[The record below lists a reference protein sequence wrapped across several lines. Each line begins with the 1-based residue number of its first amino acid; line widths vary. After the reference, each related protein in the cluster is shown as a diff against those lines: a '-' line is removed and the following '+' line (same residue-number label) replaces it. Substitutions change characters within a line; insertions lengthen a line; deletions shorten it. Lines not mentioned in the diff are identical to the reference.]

1 MNQRW
6 RINLVL
12 ALVLLG
18 LALAIRDELRQHHA
32 SPLLATIEPAQIQR
46 VGLERDGEPPLE
58 FMRAGTGWELRT
70 PFRAPADTEHIERL
84 LGVLAIPVRQSFPAS
99 GLELAPL
106 GLSPPRVRL
115 RVDAREFAFGATD
128 PLQQHRYVAVG
139 DLVHLIDDRAYHLL
153 IAPLRDYVSA
163 RPLPADFVPVQGTL
177 EGVGLTPESL
187 DALPA
192 LSAERVEH
200 DPEPPRGTALSLRA
214 EDGRMLRFRLSEDQ
228 RSWRRLDQPLRYL
241 LATTP
246 RLATDP
252 ALAPLPEPTTSS
264 AATGTDP
271 FAPESRAMNE
281 PVLPSDTLL
290 GPPPEVRLGPERP
303 SPEAGFGAEP
313 YKRPPQGFGQDPF
326 APDPP

>member
-1 MNQRW
+1 MNRRW
-6 RINLVL
+6 RINLAL
-12 ALVLLG
+12 AILLLG
-18 LALAIRDELRQHHA
+18 LALAIRDELHQHHA
-32 SPLLATIEPAQIQR
+32 RPLLATIEPTQIQR
-46 VGLERDGEPPLE
+46 IGLERDGEPPLE
-58 FMRAGTGWELRT
+58 FMRAGAGWELRA
-70 PFRAPADTEHIERL
+70 PFRAPADVERIERL
-84 LGVLAIPVRQSFPAS
+84 LGVLATPVQQSFPVS

-106 GLSPPRVRL
+106 GLSPPRVQL
-115 RVDAREFAFGATD
+115 RVDARAFAFGATD
-128 PLQQHRYVAVG
+128 PLQQHRYVAAG

-153 IAPLRDYVSA
+153 IAPLRDYVST

-177 EGVGLTPESL
+177 EGIGLTPESL
-187 DALPA
+187 AALPA

-241 LATTP
+241 LATAP

-252 ALAPLPEPTTSS
+252 ALATLPEPM
-264 AATGTDP
+264 APPEPIGADP
-271 FAPESRAMNE
+271 FAPESGAMDE
-281 PVLPSDTLL
+281 PVLPSDALL